1 MTTKRNTEPMMSGLP
16 ITKVVECQKRVIAEQ
31 EKEIYDLEKRL
42 EKAAAFNKKIS
53 TKLVE
58 TLSVSENV

>member
-1 MTTKRNTEPMMSGLP
+1 MSGLP